1 MTKKKSEDNWLFEI
15 TPHYSLLHL
24 NLKESWRYRD
34 LLWLFVK
41 RDVVTVYKQTILGP
55 LWYFIQPLF
64 TMVIYTFIFNRVA
77 GIGTDGIPAYL
88 FNLSGIVTW
97 NYFKDTLTATS
108 DTFKK
113 NEQIFGKVYFPR
125 IVMPMSIIVSNLL
138 KYGIQ
143 LLIFIGFYLYYVLI
157 EGMNIHPTI
166 SLVFFPFLVLVMG
179 VFGLGLGMIFSSL
192 VTKYRDLTFLLT
204 FGIQLL
210 IAV

>member
-1 MTKKKSEDNWLFEI
+1 MTKNKSEEDWLFEI
-15 TPHYSLLHL
+15 TPHHSLLHL
-24 NLKESWRYRD
+24 NLKEVWRYRD

-41 RDVVTVYKQTILGP
+41 RDVVTLYKQTILGP

-113 NEQIFGKVYFPR
+113 NENI
-125 IVMPMSIIVSNLL
+125 MST
-138 KYGIQ
+138 
-143 LLIFIGFYLYYVLI
+143 FI
-157 EGMNIHPTI
+157 
-166 SLVFFPFLVLVMG
+166 
-179 VFGLGLGMIFSSL
+179 
-192 VTKYRDLTFLLT
+192 
-204 FGIQLL
+204 
-210 IAV
+210 